1 MVKQG
6 DIVKLDFD
14 PKSGHEQAGYRPAVV
29 ISNDFFNMKTNLTIV
44 CPITNTKRPFPLHVK
59 LDSRTETTGT
69 ILCEQIKA
77 LDLSARTHRI
87 VERLPDDLLNS
98 HRNSIFSNRKVNT
111 VFSFWSTKL
120 YLNGRNLIS
129 KS

>member
-14 PKSGHEQAGYRPAVV
+14 PQSGREQAGYRPAVV

-44 CPITNTKRPFPLHVK
+44 CPITNTKRPFPLHVE
-59 LDSRTETTGT
+59 LDSRTETTGA

-77 LDLSARTHRI
+77 LDLGARTHRI
-87 VERLPDDLLNS
+87 VERLPDDLLNEV
-98 HRNSIFSNRKVNT
+98 IAI
-111 VFSFWSTKL
+111 VFSQIK
-120 YLNGRNLIS
+120 R
-129 KS
+129 